1 MSGYPCPHCGDTT
14 TKVTDCRVRGL
25 AKQRTRRC
33 TACESAFYTNEITQM
48 HRVQAIKE
56 AEETLDDM
64 IKWGENVVAQVKRR
78 KKNMI
83 EMLGGTRR

>member
-1 MSGYPCPHCGDTT
+1 
-14 TKVTDCRVRGL
+14 
-25 AKQRTRRC
+25 
-33 TACESAFYTNEITQM
+33 M